1 MSRMIEKIDVVSLEA
16 AWGEA
21 VAGDLVYAITNLE
34 TMGLDEQVV
43 ALNALRRAL
52 HAISPFA
59 GEPVDLVQWVKNETV
74 VANEY
79 NPNKVAT
86 PEMQLLHKSIKADGY
101 TQPIVSFPNGET
113 KIVVDG
119 FHRHRVGKEK
129 KDIAERV
136 HGYLPVVEI
145 DKPLHERMAS
155 TIRHN
160 RARGKHQ
167 VDLMSEMV
175 VKLVNLGRSDIDI
188 AKELGLTAD
197 ELIRLKAQTGL
208 AKLFENQPYS
218 RSWIA
223 PDGLDDVEETR
234 ADDEEDATE

>member
-1 MSRMIEKIDVVSLEA
+1 MTKFVQNYAWDVLGHSIANPLYALVEELERLPLEKKVD
-16 AWGEA
+16 
-21 VAGDLVYAITNLE
+21 
-34 TMGLDEQVV
+34 
-43 ALNALRRAL
+43 ALNFIRREL

-59 GEPVDLVQWVKNETV
+59 GEPVDLVTWVKNDAV

-145 DKPLHERMAS
+145 DKPLHERMVS

-175 VKLVNLGRSDIDI
+175 VKLVNLGRSDIEI

-223 PDGLDDVEETR
+223 PDGLDDVEEMR
-234 ADDEEDATE
+234 PEDEEDATE